1 MIRGEGG
8 VELIS
13 VGAGYKSTHRTST
26 FFFASTCVK
35 FSLLATNSPTHLL
48 KGPANRQQ
56 VFGASQRPCMQHS
69 LLSPAPFAR
78 ARALFC

>member
-26 FFFASTCVK
+26 FFLPPPVLNF
-35 FSLLATNSPTHLL
+35 LY
-48 KGPANRQQ
+48 
-56 VFGASQRPCMQHS
+56 
-69 LLSPAPFAR
+69 
-78 ARALFC
+78 